1 MYLCRYKKAME
12 PNEQITKSEDAGL
25 RLGIALTGGGARGF
39 AHAGALAAIE
49 EAGHRPD
56 ILAGVS
62 AGSIVAVLYAAGIS
76 PKNFLDLFSQESFS
90 KLVNFRPHNGGFF
103 SMAPFKK
110 FILKNLGNYKKLEDL
125 PIPVYLGVT
134 DFTNGVPAEFHTGS
148 IAERVMASCSIPI
161 TFPPVTINGTEYV
174 DGGVLRNHPAWI
186 IRDKCDYLIGINVSP
201 LRSKKKNDSFWSIA
215 MRTYNLMAKANQR
228 NDMELCDLNIST
240 TEIAHYA
247 PFDLRYI
254 NNVYMSGYLH
264 TRKALRDAGLWKAP
278 LRLNK

>member
-76 PKNFLDLFSQESFS
+76 PKNFLDLFSQESFT

-110 FILKNLGNYKKLEDL
+110 FIVKNL
-125 PIPVYLGVT
+125 
-134 DFTNGVPAEFHTGS
+134 
-148 IAERVMASCSIPI
+148 
-161 TFPPVTINGTEYV
+161 
-174 DGGVLRNHPAWI
+174 
-186 IRDKCDYLIGINVSP
+186 
-201 LRSKKKNDSFWSIA
+201 
-215 MRTYNLMAKANQR
+215 
-228 NDMELCDLNIST
+228 
-240 TEIAHYA
+240 
-247 PFDLRYI
+247 
-254 NNVYMSGYLH
+254 
-264 TRKALRDAGLWKAP
+264 
-278 LRLNK
+278 